1 MVHGFADGLVAAG
14 QQLPCIHVEDGLE
27 GRHLIEI
34 HQFPLFRVGEQGD
47 AVGMVHQAGHAVRL
61 EVGQDRDDDG
71 LIGIDGKVGEAPAG
85 AVAGAEADLVALLE
99 PGLFED
105 DMETG
110 DVGRHLGIGEG
121 FAADGVEGRLVP
133 VLARRVLQALEIVRI
148 IAHISKFKYT
158 SARRPR
164 KISNNLSYFLPLRRK
179 IRPMRRKPIIAL
191 IYDFDGTLSPGNMQE
206 FGFIQAIHQTPEEFW
221 TKSDGIARGQDASN
235 ILAYMKLM
243 YDEAKKNGIKLTR
256 SDFHRYGADIKL
268 FDGVRDWFRN
278 INEYGA
284 ARGVK
289 IEHYINSS
297 GLKEIIEGSPIARE
311 FKHIFAGSFIYDEN
325 GEAEW
330 PGIAV
335 DFTAKTQFLFKIQKG
350 IFSSRD
356 ARRVNESMADEN
368 KRIPFSNMIYFG
380 DGETDVPSMKV
391 VNMFGGNA
399 IAVFNP
405 AIPAKRAAAQKLL
418 RQGRANFITPANY
431 SRDSRTFRIV
441 TTIIDKIKVENEL
454 KLLSRYK

>member
-1 MVHGFADGLVAAG
+1 
-14 QQLPCIHVEDGLE
+14 
-27 GRHLIEI
+27 
-34 HQFPLFRVGEQGD
+34 
-47 AVGMVHQAGHAVRL
+47 
-61 EVGQDRDDDG
+61 
-71 LIGIDGKVGEAPAG
+71 
-85 AVAGAEADLVALLE
+85 
-99 PGLFED
+99 
-105 DMETG
+105 
-110 DVGRHLGIGEG
+110 
-121 FAADGVEGRLVP
+121 
-133 VLARRVLQALEIVRI
+133 
-148 IAHISKFKYT
+148 
-158 SARRPR
+158 
-164 KISNNLSYFLPLRRK
+164 
-179 IRPMRRKPIIAL
+179 MRRKPIIAL

-206 FGFIQAIHQTPEEFW
+206 FGFIQAIGQTPEEFW
-221 TKSDGIARGQDASN
+221 AKSDGIAKGQDASN

-243 YDEAKKNGIKLTR
+243 FDEAHKNGIRLTR
-256 SDFHRYGADIKL
+256 EDFKRYGADIKL
-268 FDGVRDWFRN
+268 FDGVREWFRN
-278 INEYGA
+278 VNEYGEA
-284 ARGVK
+284 HGVK
-289 IEHYINSS
+289 VEHYINSS

-311 FKHIFAGSFIYDEN
+311 FKHIFAGSFIYDES

-356 ARRVNESMADEN
+356 AKKVNESMADEN

>member
-1 MVHGFADGLVAAG
+1 
-14 QQLPCIHVEDGLE
+14 
-27 GRHLIEI
+27 
-34 HQFPLFRVGEQGD
+34 
-47 AVGMVHQAGHAVRL
+47 
-61 EVGQDRDDDG
+61 
-71 LIGIDGKVGEAPAG
+71 
-85 AVAGAEADLVALLE
+85 
-99 PGLFED
+99 
-105 DMETG
+105 
-110 DVGRHLGIGEG
+110 
-121 FAADGVEGRLVP
+121 
-133 VLARRVLQALEIVRI
+133 
-148 IAHISKFKYT
+148 
-158 SARRPR
+158 
-164 KISNNLSYFLPLRRK
+164 
-179 IRPMRRKPIIAL
+179 MRRKPIIAL

-268 FDGVRDWFRN
+268 FDGVRDWFRLV
-278 INEYGA
+278 NEYGE
-284 ARGVK
+284 RHGVR

-368 KRIPFSNMIYFG
+368 KRIPFSHMIYFG